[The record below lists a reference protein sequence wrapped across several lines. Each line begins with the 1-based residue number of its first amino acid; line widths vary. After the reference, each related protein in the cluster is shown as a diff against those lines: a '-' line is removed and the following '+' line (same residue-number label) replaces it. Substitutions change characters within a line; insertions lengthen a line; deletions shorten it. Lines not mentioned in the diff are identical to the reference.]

1 MVARRPVGRTCRSHT
16 VSSLARAAHHEP
28 WRFRS
33 RNRRRIHPAIG
44 RKRHSPAGIGGRPRP
59 ADLRNPSLRL
69 IVLNACES
77 AFSSTEGI
85 FTSTA
90 AKLVREGVPAV
101 VAMQYEITDDSGAGV
116 RLRLLRADRPGRIRR
131 PRDDTR
137 AGGGKMKMTHGSLE
151 WATPVL
157 FLSSEETRIF
167 EVPEQ
172 AHCAPNA
179 ETTAGTPT

>member
-1 MVARRPVGRTCRSHT
+1 MSHGGFDPETGGGYIQLSGENGTARPVSA
-16 VSSLARAAHHEP
+16 VDLARLISE
-28 WRFRS
+28 
-33 RNRRRIHPAIG
+33 I
-44 RKRHSPAGIGGRPRP
+44 
-59 ADLRNPSLRL
+59 PSLRL

-101 VAMQYEITDDSGAGV
+101 VAMQYEITDDAALVFASAFYGQIAQGV
-116 RLRLLRADRPGRIRR
+116 SVDRAM
-131 PRDDTR
+131 TR
-137 AGGGKMKMTHGSLE
+137 AREAVKMKMTHGSLE

-172 AHCAPNA
+172 AHCDPTPKPLPEHQPDLRKLRVLRAPGPC
-179 ETTAGTPT
+179 THMTAGPRDS